1 MQVFW
6 KKSDTFAEIYAI
18 IRHISCYI
26 IYNVR
31 AKEDMKRLT
40 TLTISLLLMAATG
53 WAQSGMTD
61 NQVMDYVIEQ
71 NAKGVSRQQIVT
83 QLMQRGVTMEQL
95 QRLRKKYERQM
106 KNGAL
111 GAEDITAG
119 SKDVKK
125 RMREAN
131 GEKRQDIVDKEKR
144 NVSPYRVKDG
154 RKKTKQNTYD
164 ENDKEFN
171 DFDDA
176 VDFMMPDSL
185 KYFYGDE
192 DKEKEPK
199 RKIFGHDVFN
209 NKDLT
214 FESSMN
220 LATPQNYRLGPGDEV
235 NIDIWGASQ
244 ESITE
249 TVSPDGYVTIEDIGL
264 IQLGGLS
271 VSQAKAKLK
280 NVLGARFQ
288 GSRIELTVGQ
298 TRTIT
303 ISVMGE
309 VKAPG
314 TYTMSAFATV
324 YNALYMAGGPNE
336 IGTLRNVKV
345 YRNGKLLSNVD
356 VYDFLLNGKLTG
368 DVRLQDNDIVT
379 VGPYEALVNIAGK
392 IKRPM
397 FYEMKKTESAATL
410 LRYAGGFTGDA
421 YTKAIRI
428 HRKAGQMY
436 SVFNVGE
443 FDLNDFKLMDEDSVS
458 VDSTLNR
465 YQNTVE
471 VKGAVFRP
479 GMYQVGG
486 QICTVKTLIEAADGL
501 TENAIGQHAVMH
513 RMKKDR
519 TLEVKSVDIVGIL
532 EGNVPDIEL
541 KNEDVIYVGSR
552 EEEKEDQTITIHGEV
567 NYPGVY
573 KFASNETI
581 EDLVLQAGGLT
592 NAASLAKVDVS
603 RRIIEP
609 DATEAG
615 DTLAFTY
622 SFALNPDFTIP
633 QGEAPFTLQ
642 PYDEVYIRRSPNY
655 NEQQNITIEGEV
667 QFRGNY
673 TLTSSNQRLS
683 EMIKQ
688 AGGLTKRAYPEGAKL
703 LRQMTQEEREMME
716 TMLRTAQRNSGND
729 SIDVKKLLTL
739 TTFPVAIELDKAL
752 ANPGSDDDPYLREGD
767 RIVVPRYTSTVS
779 INGEVLYPNTVRYK
793 AGEKADYYIDLAG
806 GVSSSGKRSQTII
819 IYMNGMVAK
828 ADRKHKPRPG
838 CQIVVPTKARRRG
851 LGLTEWLSIGTSTAS
866 IATMIATIANLI
878 K

>member
-18 IRHISCYI
+18 ISELSCYI

-31 AKEDMKRLT
+31 TKDMKRLT
-40 TLTISLLLMAATG
+40 TLTISLLFIAATG

-111 GAEDITAG
+111 GADDITAG
-119 SKDVKK
+119 SKEVKK

-131 GEKRQDIVDKEKR
+131 GEKRQDIIDKEKR

-185 KYFYGDE
+185 KYFYDDL

-249 TVSPDGYVTIEDIGL
+249 TISPDGYVTIEDIGI
-264 IQLGGLS
+264 IQLSGLS
-271 VSQAKAKLK
+271 VSQAKAKLRS
-280 NVLGARFQ
+280 VLGARFQ
-288 GSRIELTVGQ
+288 GSRIELTIGQ

-309 VKAPG
+309 VKTPG

-345 YRNGKLLSNVD
+345 YRNGRLLSNVD

-397 FYEMKKTESAATL
+397 FYEMKNTESAATL

-421 YTKAIRI
+421 YTKAIRV

-486 QICTVKTLIEAADGL
+486 QICTVKALIEAADGL

-519 TLEVKSVDIVGIL
+519 TLEVKSIDVLGIL
-532 EGNVPDIEL
+532 EGKVPDVEL

-567 NYPGVY
+567 NYPGIY
-573 KFASNETI
+573 KFASNETV

-609 DATEAG
+609 NATEAG

-622 SFALNPDFTIP
+622 SFSLNPDFTIP

-655 NEQQNITIEGEV
+655 NEQQNVTIEGEV

-683 EMIKQ
+683 EIIKQ

-739 TTFPVAIELDKAL
+739 TTFPVAIELDKAM

>member
-1 MQVFW
+1 
-6 KKSDTFAEIYAI
+6 
-18 IRHISCYI
+18 
-26 IYNVR
+26 
-31 AKEDMKRLT
+31 MKRFT
-40 TLTISLLLMAATG
+40 TLIISLLLTAVAG

-131 GEKRQDIVDKEKR
+131 GEKRQDTDEKEKR
-144 NVSPYRVKDG
+144 NVSPFRTKDG

-164 ENDKEFN
+164 ENDKEYTE
-171 DFDDA
+171 FDDA

-185 KYFYGDE
+185 KYFYGDL

-199 RKIFGHDVFN
+199 RKIFGHDIFN

-235 NIDIWGASQ
+235 NIDIYGASQ
-244 ESITE
+244 ESISE
-249 TVSPDGYVTIEDIGL
+249 TVSPDGYVTVEDFGL
-264 IQLGGLS
+264 IQLGGLT
-271 VSQAKAKLK
+271 VSQAKQKLRS
-280 NVLGARFQ
+280 VLGPRYQ
-288 GSRIELTVGQ
+288 GSHIELTVGQ

-303 ISVMGE
+303 ISVIGE
-309 VKAPG
+309 VKMPG

-345 YRNGKLLSNVD
+345 YRNGRLLSNVD

-421 YTKAIRI
+421 YTKAVRI

-486 QICTVKTLIEAADGL
+486 QICTIKTLIEAADGL
-501 TENAIGQHAVMH
+501 TESAIGQHAVMH

-519 TLEVKSVDIVGIL
+519 TLEVKSVDIIGIL

-573 KFASNETI
+573 KFASNETV

-609 DATEAG
+609 NATEAG

-633 QGEAPFTLQ
+633 QGETPFTLQ

-655 NEQQNITIEGEV
+655 NEQQNVTIEGEV

-683 EMIKQ
+683 EVIKQ

-838 CQIVVPTKARRRG
+838 CQIVVPTKSRRRA

>member
-1 MQVFW
+1 
-6 KKSDTFAEIYAI
+6 
-18 IRHISCYI
+18 
-26 IYNVR
+26 
-31 AKEDMKRLT
+31 MKRLT
-40 TLTISLLLMAATG
+40 TLMISLLLMTATG

-83 QLMQRGVTMEQL
+83 QLMQRGVTMDQI
-95 QRLRKKYERQM
+95 QRIRKKYERQM

-131 GEKRQDIVDKEKR
+131 GEKRQDIVNKEKR

-164 ENDKEFN
+164 ENDKEFTE
-171 DFDDA
+171 FDDA

-185 KYFYGDE
+185 KYFYDDLE
-192 DKEKEPK
+192 KEKEKEPK
-199 RKIFGHDVFN
+199 RKIFGHDIFN
-209 NKDLT
+209 KKDLT

-249 TVSPDGYVTIEDIGL
+249 TISPDGYVTIEDIGL

-280 NVLGARFQ
+280 NVLGPRFQ
-288 GSRIELTVGQ
+288 GSHIELTVGQ

-309 VKAPG
+309 VKMPG

-345 YRNGKLLSNVD
+345 YRNGRLLSNVD

-486 QICTVKTLIEAADGL
+486 QICTVKALIEAADGL

-519 TLEVKSVDIVGIL
+519 TLEVKSIDLLGIL

-541 KNEDVIYVGSR
+541 KNEDVIFVGSR

-567 NYPGVY
+567 NYPGIY
-573 KFASNETI
+573 KFASNETV

-609 DATEAG
+609 NATEAG

-622 SFALNPDFTIP
+622 SFTLNPDFTIP

-642 PYDEVYIRRSPNY
+642 PFDEVYIRRSPNY
-655 NEQQNITIEGEV
+655 NEQQNVTIEGEV
-667 QFRGNY
+667 QFQGNY
-673 TLTSSNQRLS
+673 TLTSSSQRLS
-683 EMIKQ
+683 EIIKQ

-703 LRQMTQEEREMME
+703 LRQMTPEERELME

-739 TTFPVAIELDKAL
+739 TTFPVAIELDKAM

-866 IATMIATIANLI
+866 IATMVATIANLI

>member
-1 MQVFW
+1 M
-6 KKSDTFAEIYAI
+6 
-18 IRHISCYI
+18 
-26 IYNVR
+26 
-31 AKEDMKRLT
+31 
-40 TLTISLLLMAATG
+40 ISLLLMTATG

-83 QLMQRGVTMEQL
+83 QLMQRGVTMDQI
-95 QRLRKKYERQM
+95 QRIRKKYERQM

-131 GEKRQDIVDKEKR
+131 GEKRQDIVNKEKR
-144 NVSPYRVKDG
+144 NVSPYRVKDS

-164 ENDKEFN
+164 ENDKEFTE
-171 DFDDA
+171 FDDA

-185 KYFYGDE
+185 KYFYDDLE
-192 DKEKEPK
+192 KEKEKEPK
-199 RKIFGHDVFN
+199 RKIFGHDIFN
-209 NKDLT
+209 KKDLT

-220 LATPQNYRLGPGDEV
+220 LATPQNYRLGPGDDV
-235 NIDIWGASQ
+235 NIDIYGASQ
-244 ESITE
+244 ESISE
-249 TVSPDGYVTIEDIGL
+249 TISPDGYVTVEDFGL
-264 IQLGGLS
+264 IQLGGLT
-271 VSQAKAKLK
+271 VSQAKSKLR
-280 NVLGARFQ
+280 NVLGPRYQ
-288 GSRIELTVGQ
+288 GSHIELTVGQ

-303 ISVMGE
+303 ISVIGE
-309 VKAPG
+309 VKTPG

-345 YRNGKLLSNVD
+345 YRNGRLLSNVD

-486 QICTVKTLIEAADGL
+486 QICTVKALIEAADGL

-519 TLEVKSVDIVGIL
+519 TLEVMSIDLLGIL

-541 KNEDVIYVGSR
+541 KNEDVIFVGSR

-567 NYPGVY
+567 NYPGIY
-573 KFASNETI
+573 KFASNETV

-609 DATEAG
+609 NATEAG

-642 PYDEVYIRRSPNY
+642 PFAEVYIRRSPNY
-655 NEQQNITIEGEV
+655 NEQQNVTIEGEV
-667 QFRGNY
+667 QFQGNY
-673 TLTSSNQRLS
+673 TLTSSSQRLS
-683 EMIKQ
+683 EIIKQ

-703 LRQMTQEEREMME
+703 LRQMTPEERELME

-739 TTFPVAIELDKAL
+739 TTFPVAIELDKAM

-779 INGEVLYPNTVRYK
+779 INGEVLYPNTVRFK